1 MDRLAELNLLFLE
14 DNIEFAIHTS
24 ELLGIYFK
32 KVFHCKNIKE
42 ASDTF
47 SEHRI
52 DAIICDVRISG
63 KNGLDFI
70 ETVRKV
76 DEKCIVAA
84 LSAYKDDEYLLKAI
98 PLNLVAYELKPIRYD
113 NLILLLKK
121 ISAKL
126 PPITTA
132 QIGDTLTYNFETKEL
147 LLEKKPIQLTKKELL
162 FIELLIKSHPMP
174 LEPERVQR
182 DIWES
187 RVMSDA
193 AIKNM
198 IFRLRKKVGVDFV
211 STMHGVGYK
220 LALPI
225 SF

>member
-14 DNIEFAIHTS
+14 DNIEFALHTS

-42 ASDTF
+42 ATDTF
-47 SEHRI
+47 GEHRI
-52 DAIICDVRISG
+52 DAIICDVKISG

-70 ETVRKV
+70 QEVRKT
-76 DEKCIVAA
+76 DENCIVAA
-84 LSAYKDDEYLLKAI
+84 LSAYKDDDYLLKAI
-98 PLNLVAYELKPIRYD
+98 PLNLTAYELKPIRYD
-113 NLILLLKK
+113 DLMLLLKK
-121 ISAKL
+121 MSAKL
-126 PPITTA
+126 PPRTTA
-132 QIGDTLTYNFETKEL
+132 QISDTLIYNFETKEL

-162 FIELLIKSHPMP
+162 FIELLIKSYPVP
-174 LEPERVQR
+174 LSHERVQR

-198 IFRLRKKVGVDFV
+198 IFRLRKKVGVDFIL
-211 STMHGVGYK
+211 TMQGVGYK
-220 LALPI
+220 LASPI

>member
-14 DNIEFAIHTS
+14 DNIEFALHTS

-42 ASDTF
+42 ATDTF
-47 SEHRI
+47 GEHRI
-52 DAIICDVRISG
+52 DAIICDVKISG

-70 ETVRKV
+70 QEVRKT
-76 DEKCIVAA
+76 DENCIVAA
-84 LSAYKDDEYLLKAI
+84 LSAYKDDDYLLKAI
-98 PLNLVAYELKPIRYD
+98 PLNLTAYELKPIRYD
-113 NLILLLKK
+113 DLMLLLKK
-121 ISAKL
+121 MSAKL
-126 PPITTA
+126 TPRTTA
-132 QIGDTLTYNFETKEL
+132 QISDTLIYNFETKEL

-162 FIELLIKSHPMP
+162 FIELLIKSYPVP
-174 LEPERVQR
+174 LSHERVQR

-198 IFRLRKKVGVDFV
+198 IFRLRKKVGVDFIL
-211 STMHGVGYK
+211 TMQGVGYK

>member
-1 MDRLAELNLLFLE
+1 VDRLAELNLLFLE
-14 DNIEFAIHTS
+14 DNIEFALNTS

-42 ASDTF
+42 ATETF
-47 SEHRI
+47 SEHCI
-52 DAIICDVRISG
+52 DAMVCDVKISG

-70 ETVRKV
+70 ETIRKT

-113 NLILLLKK
+113 NLMLLLKK

-126 PPITTA
+126 PPRTTA
-132 QIGDTLTYNFETKEL
+132 HIGEALSYNFETKEL
-147 LLEKKPIQLTKKELL
+147 LLEKKSIQLTKKELL
-162 FIELLIKSHPMP
+162 FIELLIKSHPVP
-174 LEPERVQR
+174 ISHERVQR

-211 STMHGVGYK
+211 STMQGVGYK
-220 LALPI
+220 LASPI

>member
-14 DNIEFAIHTS
+14 DNAEFAMHTS

-47 SEHRI
+47 GEHRI
-52 DAIICDVRISG
+52 DAIICDIKISG

-70 ETVRKV
+70 QEIRKT
-76 DEKCIVAA
+76 DENCIVAA
-84 LSAYKDDEYLLKAI
+84 LSAYKDDNYLLKAI
-98 PLNLVAYELKPIRYD
+98 PLNLTAYELKPIRYD
-113 NLILLLKK
+113 DLMLLLKK
-121 ISAKL
+121 MSAKL
-126 PPITTA
+126 PPRTTA
-132 QIGDTLTYNFETKEL
+132 KICNNLTYNFKTKEL
-147 LLEKKPIQLTKKELL
+147 LLEKEAIQLTKKELL
-162 FIELLIKSHPMP
+162 FIELLIKSHPVP
-174 LEPERVQR
+174 LKPERVQR

-211 STMHGVGYK
+211 LTMQGVGYK
-220 LALPI
+220 LASPI

>member
-1 MDRLAELNLLFLE
+1 VDRLAELNLLFLE
-14 DNIEFAIHTS
+14 DNVEFALNTA

-32 KVFHCKNIKE
+32 KVFHCKNMKE
-42 ASDTF
+42 ALETF
-47 SEHRI
+47 GEHRI
-52 DAIICDVRISG
+52 DAIICDVKISG

-70 ETVRKV
+70 QEVRKT

-84 LSAYKDDEYLLKAI
+84 LSAYKDEEYLLKAI
-98 PLNLVAYELKPIRYD
+98 PLNLTAYELKPIRYD
-113 NLILLLKK
+113 DLILLLKK

-126 PPITTA
+126 PPRAIA
-132 QIGDTLTYNFETKEL
+132 LISDNLTYNFETKEL

-162 FIELLIKSHPMP
+162 FLELLINSYPKPVSH
-174 LEPERVQR
+174 ERVQR

-187 RVMSDA
+187 KVMSDA

-198 IFRLRKKVGVDFV
+198 IFRLRKKVGVDFI
-211 STMHGVGYK
+211 STMQGVGYK
-220 LALPI
+220 FAAPI

>member
-1 MDRLAELNLLFLE
+1 VDRLAELNLLFLE
-14 DNIEFAIHTS
+14 DNTEFALHTS

-47 SEHRI
+47 GEHRI
-52 DAIICDVRISG
+52 DAIICDVKISG

-70 ETVRKV
+70 QEVRKT
-76 DEKCIVAA
+76 DENCIVAA
-84 LSAYKDDEYLLKAI
+84 LSAYKDDDYLLKAI
-98 PLNLVAYELKPIRYD
+98 PLNLTAYELKPIRYD
-113 NLILLLKK
+113 DLMLLLKK
-121 ISAKL
+121 MSAKL
-126 PPITTA
+126 PPRTMAKICDNLA
-132 QIGDTLTYNFETKEL
+132 YNFETKEL
-147 LLEKKPIQLTKKELL
+147 MLEKEAIQLTKKELL
-162 FIELLIKSHPMP
+162 FIELLIKSHPKV
-174 LEPERVQR
+174 LSHERVQR

-198 IFRLRKKVGVDFV
+198 IFRLRKKVGVDFI
-211 STMHGVGYK
+211 STMQGVGYK
-220 LALPI
+220 LASPI

>member
-1 MDRLAELNLLFLE
+1 VDRLAELNLLFLE
-14 DNIEFAIHTS
+14 DNIEFALHTS

-42 ASDTF
+42 ALETF

-52 DAIICDVRISG
+52 DAMICDVMISG

-70 ETVRKV
+70 QEVRKT
-76 DEKCIVAA
+76 DEKCIVCV
-84 LSAYKDDEYLLKAI
+84 LSAYKDEEYLLKAI
-98 PLNLVAYELKPIRYD
+98 PLNLTAYELKPIRYD
-113 NLILLLKK
+113 DLMLLLKK
-121 ISAKL
+121 MSAKL
-126 PPITTA
+126 PQRTTA
-132 QIGDTLTYNFETKEL
+132 QISDVLIYNFETKEL
-147 LLEKKPIQLTKKELL
+147 LLEKKPIRLTKKELL
-162 FIELLIKSHPMP
+162 FTELLIKSYPVP
-174 LEPERVQR
+174 LEPQRVQR

-198 IFRLRKKVGVDFV
+198 IFRLRKKVGVDFIL
-211 STMHGVGYK
+211 TMQGVGYK
-220 LALPI
+220 LASPI

>member
-14 DNIEFAIHTS
+14 DNEEFALHTS
-24 ELLGIYFK
+24 ELLNIYFK
-32 KVFHCKNIKE
+32 KVFHCKSIKE
-42 ASDTF
+42 AAETYG
-47 SEHRI
+47 EHRI
-52 DAIICDVRISG
+52 DVMICDVKISG

-70 ETVRKV
+70 ETIRKV

-98 PLNLVAYELKPIRYD
+98 PLNLIAYELKPIRYD
-113 NLILLLKK
+113 DLILLLKK

-126 PPITTA
+126 PPRATA
-132 QIGDTLTYNFETKEL
+132 FIGDSLTYNFATKEL
-147 LLEKKPIQLTKKELL
+147 LLEKEHIQLTKKELL
-162 FIELLIKSHPMP
+162 FMELLINSHPVP
-174 LEPERVQR
+174 LSHERVQR

-198 IFRLRKKVGVDFV
+198 IFRLRKKVGVDFI
-211 STMHGVGYK
+211 STMQGVGYK
-220 LALPI
+220 LASPI